1 MNTLFDI
8 LRKEDFVLDSHC
20 DTPTMLLEEIDLGKR
35 QPRGHVDF
43 VKAREGG
50 VDGMFFAIYSPPGL
64 TDDEATV
71 HAIKLIS
78 KCYDAVDSNR
88 AVAAFAFSP
97 EQALENKKRGLLS
110 VFLGM
115 ENGTPIQHDLAYL
128 RLYYRF
134 GVRYLTLCHNM
145 NNQICDSCMPMDGEW
160 GGLSRFGKEVV
171 SECNR
176 LGILLDCSHASDET
190 FYDLLEYS
198 RTPVIA
204 SHSSCRALCDH
215 PRNMSDEML
224 RDLAA
229 SGGVVQI
236 NFYPKFL
243 DSDFAQDEKFLKMS
257 EEMEHWQE
265 LYRSDLYNVEYRDN
279 YWRLMDALAV
289 YPAPS
294 VKRVADHIDHAV
306 EVAGIPHVG
315 LGSDFDGIDIAPEG
329 LRDISMYRNVAV
341 ELRERGYHESEIRG
355 IMGGN
360 FLSVMHQAQKAAQS
374 SAD

>member
-1 MNTLFDI
+1 
-8 LRKEDFVLDSHC
+8 
-20 DTPTMLLEEIDLGKR
+20 MLLEEIDLGQR

-43 VKAREGG
+43 VKSREGG
-50 VDGMFFAIYSPPGL
+50 VDGMFFAIYSPPEL

-115 ENGTPIQHDLAYL
+115 ENGTPIQDDLAYL
-128 RLYYRF
+128 RLYHKF
-134 GVRYLTLCHNM
+134 GVRYLTLCHNR
-145 NNQICDSCMPMDGEW
+145 NNRICDSCMPMDSEW
-160 GGLSRFGKEVV
+160 GGLSSFGKEVV
-171 SECNR
+171 AECNR
-176 LGILLDCSHASDET
+176 LGVLLDCSHASDET

-198 RTPVIA
+198 RTPIIA

-215 PRNMSDEML
+215 PRNMSDRML
-224 RDLAA
+224 RDLSS
-229 SGGVVQI
+229 SGGVIQI

-243 DSDFAQDEKFLKMS
+243 DNDFAQDEKFLKMS
-257 EEMEHWQE
+257 GELEHWQE

-279 YWRLMDALAV
+279 YWRLMEALAV

-306 EVAGIPHVG
+306 QVAGIAHVG
-315 LGSDFDGIDIAPEG
+315 LGSDFDGIDIAPDG
-329 LRDISMYRNVAV
+329 LRDISMYRNVSE
-341 ELRERGYHESEIRG
+341 ELRRRGYHESEIRG

-360 FLSVMHQAQKAAQS
+360 FLGVMHQAQKAARF